1 MVEFRREIKKTQA
14 KFIIHNDEFIISENN
29 VGQQS
34 SYNLPQDFI
43 DYALENGVLVEDASI
58 DYSRKDS
65 DGNAYRLSDDYKLEL
80 APGVIWMIGD
90 KYKEID
96 NFFIT
101 SQNEAKDGTK
111 KFQLFR
117 KVYNDLKNSKTADSK
132 KFDWFVEL
140 YDKNLVGNSL
150 LIEIDEVHG
159 KLRLDVE
166 MRAVKGSVD
175 ASAVEGESI
184 SNDVLSDEFDVRQI
198 IYYGVPGTGKSF
210 GISKKIAETYPEYE
224 DENSECPY
232 VFRTTLHPEY
242 SYYDFVGSIV
252 PVVKMNGITNEREIS
267 YDFSAGIF
275 TKALCE
281 AFKPENE
288 GKKIFLVLEEM
299 SRANVAAVFGDLFQ
313 LLDRNDS
320 GKSEYKIKNDVIA
333 SEINK
338 VAKVQLSN
346 IYLPS
351 NLYIYGSVNTS
362 DQNVFV
368 MDNAFKRRFEF
379 EYVGTKPNKDKYG
392 NLLNEYTFYLD
403 IGEGVGAEVECYE
416 LNWNDFYQRF
426 NEYVTKTLQLREDK
440 QIGQFFIKFR
450 YGKDKKKVED
460 YNYRQIC
467 NKLLQYMWSD
477 IHKSSMAKAPLFVGV
492 DNYEDAY
499 SKLSDRKNIFCEEF
513 IMKFKKMNKDKSISE
528 GLDGKENN

>member
-1 MVEFRREIKKTQA
+1 MAEFRREIKKTQA
-14 KFIIHNDEFIISENN
+14 KFIINSGDLVISENN

-34 SYNLPQDFI
+34 SYNLPQEFI
-43 DYALENGVLVEDASI
+43 DYALEHGVLVEDASI
-58 DYSRKDS
+58 EYSRKDS
-65 DGNAYRLSDDYKLEL
+65 DGNAYRLSDDYELEL
-80 APGVIWMIGD
+80 APGIIWMIGD
-90 KYKEID
+90 RYKKID
-96 NFFIT
+96 NFFLT

-117 KVYNDLKNSKTADSK
+117 KVYNDLKNSRQMESE
-132 KFDWFVEL
+132 KFDWFVDL

-150 LIEIDEVHG
+150 LIEVDDVHR

-166 MRAVKGSVD
+166 MKAVKASVD
-175 ASAVEGESI
+175 TKSVEDEAI
-184 SNDVLSDEFDVRQI
+184 DKDVSSDEFDVRQM

-210 GISKKIAETYPEYE
+210 GITKKISETYPEY
-224 DENSECPY
+224 DGDTSDCPY

-252 PVVKMNGITNEREIS
+252 PVVKENNDTKEREIS

-281 AFKPENE
+281 AFKPENAE
-288 GKKIFLVLEEM
+288 KKIFLVLEEM

-313 LLDRNDS
+313 LLDRDDK

-333 SEINK
+333 SEVNK
-338 VAKVQLSN
+338 VAKVQLTN

-351 NLYIYGSVNTS
+351 NFYIYGSVNTS

-379 EYVGTKPNKDKYG
+379 EYVGTKPNFDEHG
-392 NLLNEYTFYLD
+392 NRLNEYTFCLD
-403 IGEGVGAEVECYE
+403 VDRYE
-416 LNWNDFYQRF
+416 LKWNDFYQRF
-426 NEYVTKTLQLREDK
+426 NAYVTKTLQLREDK
-440 QIGQFFIKFR
+440 QIGQFFIKFK
-450 YGKDKKKVED
+450 YGEDKKKVED

-477 IHKSSMAKAPLFVGV
+477 IHLSSMAKSSLFVGV

-499 SKLSDRKNIFCEEF
+499 AKLSKRENIFCEEF
-513 IMKFKKMNKDKSISE
+513 IKQFEKKDEGTNISE
-528 GLDGKENN
+528 GLDGQEDN

>member
-14 KFIIHNDEFIISENN
+14 KFIINSDELVVSENN

-43 DYALENGVLVEDASI
+43 DFALDNGVLVEDGTI
-58 DYSRKDS
+58 EYSRKQS
-65 DGNAYRLSDDYKLEL
+65 DGNAYRLADGYKFEL

-90 KYKEID
+90 KYKSVD
-96 NFFIT
+96 NFFLT

-117 KVYNDLKNSKTADSK
+117 AVYNALRSSRTAGCEK
-132 KFDWFVEL
+132 YDWFVEL

-150 LIEIDEVHG
+150 LIEVDTDHR

-166 MRAVKGSVD
+166 MNAVKGSVD
-175 ASAVEGESI
+175 ASKVAGEVPSSEI
-184 SNDVLSDEFDVRQI
+184 LDDNFDIYQL
-198 IYYGVPGTGKSF
+198 IYYGVPGTGKSH
-210 GISKKIAETYPEYE
+210 GITKKIAETYPEYE
-224 DENSECPY
+224 DENSDCPY

-252 PVVKMNGITNEREIS
+252 PVVKENLDTKEREIS

-281 AFKPENE
+281 AFKPENAN
-288 GKKIFLVLEEM
+288 KKIFLVLEEM

-313 LLDRNDS
+313 LLDRDEN
-320 GKSEYKIKNDVIA
+320 GQSEYKIKNDVIA
-333 SEINK
+333 SEMLK
-338 VAKVQLSN
+338 VAKVQLNN
-346 IYLPS
+346 IYLPK

-379 EYVGTKPNKDKYG
+379 EYVGTKVEVDENG
-392 NLLNEYTFYLD
+392 NPLNEYVFYLD
-403 IGEGVGAEVECYE
+403 VDRYEVS
-416 LNWNDFYQRF
+416 WNMFYQRF
-426 NEYVTKTLQLREDK
+426 NTYVTKILQLREDK
-440 QIGQFFIKFR
+440 QIGQFFIKFKH
-450 YGKDKKKVED
+450 GEDKRKSDE

-477 IHKSSMAKAPLFVGV
+477 IHLSSMAKSSLFDGV

-499 SKLSDRKNIFCEEF
+499 TKLSKHQNIFCEDF
-513 IMKFKKMNKDKSISE
+513 IKDFEVKSKESEDLEDMNGKD
-528 GLDGKENN
+528 NN